1 MLTHQDSTFVNAFKG
16 TAAAVGLV
24 LDAETPAS
32 VIHELE
38 DTLTNETVALGIIA
52 EYARN
57 SSGLTTAYNR
67 SKLWGDS
74 FADRAAAALGILAFA
89 RTAISAHSP
98 SESRKHHWAPVCFSS
113 RFHSVRPRSRKFA
126 VPTYDYANG
135 VKKTLPQS
143 EMILPYTSAAGYN
156 TSALEE
162 LYCVFET
169 GYARV
174 HAESL
179 DSEESRFF
187 LGVFVLAQALRMNTP
202 DSTPPK
208 TVSEFT
214 VKFLASLDST
224 LTPTVHRMNRPAGFS
239 PAVYFRKFVNTEG
252 VAYVAPAARK
262 LAVVFSATSTTS
274 SVRKASTHRLRDR
287 QRAGAIITKTP
298 MYGVTQDFKKAS

>member
-1 MLTHQDSTFVNAFKG
+1 MLTRQETTFLNAFKG
-16 TAAAVGLV
+16 TAAAVGITLN
-24 LDAETPAS
+24 AETPS
-32 VIHELE
+32 TVVRELE
-38 DTLTNETVALGIIA
+38 DTLTNETVALGVIA

-57 SSGLTTAYNR
+57 ASGLTTSYNR
-67 SKLWGDS
+67 SKLWGDT

-135 VKKTLPQS
+135 TPKSLPQS
-143 EMILPYTSAAGYN
+143 EMILPFTSAAGYN

-174 HAESL
+174 HTESL
-179 DSEESRFF
+179 DNEESRFF
-187 LGVFVLAQALRMNTP
+187 LGIFVLAQALRMNTP
-202 DSTPPK
+202 NSNPPK
-208 TVSEFT
+208 NVSEF
-214 VKFLASLDST
+214 VVRFLASLDST
-224 LTPTVHRMNRPAGFS
+224 LTPTVHRVDHPVGFS
-239 PAVYFRKFVNTEG
+239 PSVYFRKFMNADG

-262 LAVVFSATSTTS
+262 LAVVFSASPTNSN
-274 SVRKASTHRLRDR
+274 VRKSATYGLRDR

-298 MYGVTQDFKKAS
+298 TYGVTQDFKKAS